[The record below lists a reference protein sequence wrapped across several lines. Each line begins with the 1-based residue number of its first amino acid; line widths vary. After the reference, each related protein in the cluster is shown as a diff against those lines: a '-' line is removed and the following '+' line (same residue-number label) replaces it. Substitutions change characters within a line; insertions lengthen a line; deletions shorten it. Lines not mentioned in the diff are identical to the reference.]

1 MKNIFLTLLSSALL
15 CGSSLEARGLG
26 GSAE

>member
-1 MKNIFLTLLSSALL
+1 VAAAVVFLFVVGAFVHRA
-15 CGSSLEARGLG
+15 LEARGLG